1 MVRRGTKTKYMETT
15 LKNFLIVCFLLCT
28 SLTSWAQK
36 ANDETDPMLV
46 TTKVLP
52 YEWSPGQGGSLE
64 IKMKLPEGFHA
75 YEDKFRVV
83 ILEPDGFKIA
93 PYKIEPITKWYDKFS
108 KRERTG
114 VAGEATLTAR
124 LEAPDRFL
132 KKYEKM
138 KLELIYQ
145 ACSDQFCLFPTTKT
159 IEVPIMTP
167 MVEGTAQLT
176 MAPTVVQHEATGSF
190 FDSANFKKY
199 LGSSMIAGLIFVFFA
214 GIFTSFT
221 PCIFPMIPI
230 TLAVLGNHSEERSR
244 LQNFFTSCIYVLG
257 IATTYSILGLAAAT
271 GGGVFGASLGN
282 PYVLSVVCVI
292 FLAMALSMYGLYDLQ
307 VPAFLRNRLSNSK
320 QSQSVVG
327 VYLTGL
333 FAGIVASPCIGPVLV
348 GILTYVASTQNKLF
362 GFLFLFVY
370 ALGLGLIFI
379 VLGLSNQLVKSLP
392 RSGPWMVWFKFILGT
407 LMLSAFYYYLSL
419 LLPVRWFD
427 GGLGIGL
434 VVLASVYGAFL
445 PAKGGGPGKHIQKG
459 LMQATLIVGIGY
471 LVLSVFDLRPYIRGR
486 VMADN
491 SINQIQMMTWQPY
504 SQAALDQ
511 AAKDRRPVIVDFW
524 AEWCAACHELEE
536 NTFTDPR
543 VRAMAGSFTL
553 LKFDATKETPEL
565 KALKKKY
572 NIQGLPTVLFF
583 NPNGVWIDALTLM
596 QFESA
601 DKFLQRMEKGSK

>member
-1 MVRRGTKTKYMETT
+1 
-15 LKNFLIVCFLLCT
+15 
-28 SLTSWAQK
+28 
-36 ANDETDPMLV
+36 
-46 TTKVLP
+46 
-52 YEWSPGQGGSLE
+52 
-64 IKMKLPEGFHA
+64 
-75 YEDKFRVV
+75 
-83 ILEPDGFKIA
+83 
-93 PYKIEPITKWYDKFS
+93 
-108 KRERTG
+108 
-114 VAGEATLTAR
+114 
-124 LEAPDRFL
+124 
-132 KKYEKM
+132 M
-138 KLELIYQ
+138 KLELVYQ
-145 ACSDQFCLFPTTKT
+145 ACSDQYCLFPTTKT

-167 MVEGTAQLT
+167 MVEGTAQLST
-176 MAPTVVQHEATGSF
+176 PSPVQHEAPVSF

-199 LGSSMIAGLIFVFFA
+199 LGSSMAAGLIFVFLA

-230 TLAVLGNHSEERSR
+230 TLAVLGNHSEQRTR
-244 LQNFFTSCIYVLG
+244 MQNFFTSCIYVLG
-257 IATTYSILGLAAAT
+257 IATTYSLLGLAAAT

-292 FLAMALSMYGLYDLQ
+292 FLAMALSMYGLYELQ

-333 FAGIVASPCIGPVLV
+333 FAGIVASPCVGPVLV
-348 GILTYVASTQNKLF
+348 AILTYVASTQNKLF

-379 VLGLSNQLVKSLP
+379 ALGLSNQLVKSLP

-427 GGLGIGL
+427 GSLGVGL
-434 VVLASVYGAFL
+434 VILASVYGAFL
-445 PAKGGGPGKHIQKG
+445 PAKGGGPAKHIQKG

-491 SINQIQMMTWQPY
+491 SINQIQVLNWQPY

-543 VRAMAGSFTL
+543 VRAMGGNFTL

-565 KALKKKY
+565 KVLKKKY

-596 QFESA
+596 QFEPA

>member
-1 MVRRGTKTKYMETT
+1 METN

-52 YEWSPGQGGSLE
+52 YEWSPGQGGSIE
-64 IKMKLPEGFHA
+64 IKMQLPMGFHA
-75 YEDKFRVV
+75 YEDKFSVV

-93 PYKIEPITKWYDKFS
+93 PFKIEPITKWYDKFS

-132 KKYEKM
+132 KKYDKM
-138 KLELIYQ
+138 KLELVYQ
-145 ACSDQFCLFPTTKT
+145 ACSDQYCLFPTTKT

-176 MAPTVVQHEATGSF
+176 AAPAVQHEAASNF

-230 TLAVLGNHSEERSR
+230 TLAVLGNHSEERTR

-282 PYVLSVVCVI
+282 PYVLSIVCVI

-320 QSQSVVG
+320 QNQSVVG

-407 LMLSAFYYYLSL
+407 LMLSAFYYYLNL

-427 GGLGIGL
+427 GSLGIGL
-434 VVLASVYGAFL
+434 VILASVYGAFL
-445 PAKGGGPGKHIQKG
+445 PAKGGGPAKHIQKG
-459 LMQATLIVGIGY
+459 LMQAALLVGFGY

-491 SINQIQMMTWQPY
+491 SINRIQMMNWQPY

-536 NTFTDPR
+536 HTFTDPR
-543 VRAMAGSFTL
+543 VRAMAGNFTV
-553 LKFDATKETPEL
+553 LKFDATKDTPEL

-596 QFESA
+596 QFEPA